1 MKLLLTLLHFLIVF
15 ISVVV
20 AVRNERQHIKKCLT
34 SLFRQDYDGYEVI
47 VVDGMSDD
55 GTYEL
60 LQELQKDYNFKLLRN
75 EKKNAAAGRNIGI
88 KEARGEAI
96 AFIDGDAVAAEDWLK
111 NIKKAFEE
119 SGAAAVGGPDLVP
132 ADSGYKERV
141 IAYVMTSPLARG
153 GKLNPST
160 QHTMMDKKRYVE
172 HIPTCNLC
180 IKKEI
185 FEKVG
190 LFDENFVKGQDL
202 ELNFR
207 IRSAGYRIFYSPSIK
222 VVHYRKQHIRHFARQ
237 IYKWAKAKVAVIKK
251 HGFHGIVSH
260 IYLWPAYALIAFFLL
275 LSFCILFNLIE
286 IFLLFLFISG
296 MVYIFSVLL
305 ESARLARKRRDKKF
319 FLYALFLFPVA
330 HCSYGYGVLVAL
342 MKKKIW

>member
-1 MKLLLTLLHFLIVF
+1 MF

-119 SGAAAVGGPDLVP
+119 SGAAAVGGPDLLP

-222 VVHYRKQHIRHFARQ
+222 VVHYRKRHIRHFARQ

-275 LSFCILFNLIE
+275 LSFCLMFNLMQL
-286 IFLLFLFISG
+286 FSLLLFLA
-296 MVYIFSVLL
+296 LL
-305 ESARLARKRRDKKF
+305 FYSLLILFESARISNKYRDKKL
-319 FLYALFLFPVA
+319 FLYVILLFPLI
-330 HCSYGYGVLVAL
+330 HTSYAYGVMAAL
-342 MKKKIW
+342 MRRKIW